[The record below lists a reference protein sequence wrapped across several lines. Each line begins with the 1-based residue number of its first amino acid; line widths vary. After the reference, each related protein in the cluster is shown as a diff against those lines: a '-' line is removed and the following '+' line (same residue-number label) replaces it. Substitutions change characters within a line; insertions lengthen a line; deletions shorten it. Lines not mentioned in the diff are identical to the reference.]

1 MTYKLTERDAASRH
15 VQWYLFANFPGLFLT
30 SQGRLVE
37 AAEEQLRAAE
47 LLRSDYELS
56 VAAASALRQADRRD
70 EAEVWYRHAANLR
83 PHEARSH
90 TNLGAILHLNG
101 KYKQAAAAYKEALRL
116 QPGDATTITNLHK
129 LAAILAWPEEAEGDG
144 DERKQGRR
152 DDKKDDSVYY
162 TIPRDEQDPILP
174 ILSCIPRPPTDPIF
188 LLIFVYIS
196 ASSVTRALSFASTMR
211 GRLVSPAMV
220 CKE

>member
-1 MTYKLTERDAASRH
+1 MSRH
-15 VQWYLFANFPGLFLT
+15 ANIFLLLPEICGLVYVHGITSLASVYNLLGETLSRLQQYAEAERWFQASLASQPDHVPAHITYGKLLARNSSRVLEAERWFLRARRLAPDDPSVHHHYGLFLT

-47 LLRSDYELS
+47 LSRSDYELS

-101 KYKQAAAAYKEALRL
+101 KYKQAAAAYREALRL

-129 LAAILAWPEEAEGDG
+129 LAAILA
-144 DERKQGRR
+144 
-152 DDKKDDSVYY
+152 
-162 TIPRDEQDPILP
+162 
-174 ILSCIPRPPTDPIF
+174 
-188 LLIFVYIS
+188 
-196 ASSVTRALSFASTMR
+196 
-211 GRLVSPAMV
+211 
-220 CKE
+220 